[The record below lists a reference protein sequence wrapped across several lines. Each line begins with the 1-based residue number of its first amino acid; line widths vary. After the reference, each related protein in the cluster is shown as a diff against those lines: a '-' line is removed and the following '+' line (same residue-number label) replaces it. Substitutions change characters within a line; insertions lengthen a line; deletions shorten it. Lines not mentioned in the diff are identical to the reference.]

1 MKPKI
6 RLDISSSIYLKDPES
21 SALGMKI
28 LSGSIDMIAEIG
40 FESFTFRKLA
50 ETINSTEASIYRYFE
65 SKHKLL
71 LYLVNWYW
79 TWMLHRLYYEVANIE
94 DAKTRLDKV
103 LILLTQKV
111 MKDADF
117 EHIDEEKLYQI
128 IINEGV
134 KTYLTH
140 QVDEENKEGDFLAYK
155 NLVSE
160 ISTIV
165 LEIKP
170 DYGYPKML
178 ISTVIEGIHHQ
189 RFFAEHLPKLTDLG
203 EENSL
208 YDFNKQL
215 IFNTISL

>member
-6 RLDISSSIYLKDPES
+6 RLDISSAIYLKDPES
-21 SALGMKI
+21 SALGLKI
-28 LSGSIDMIAEIG
+28 LSGSIQMIADIG

-50 ETINSTEASIYRYFE
+50 QEINSTEASIYRYFE

-79 TWMLHRLYYEVANIE
+79 TWLLHRLYYEVANIE
-94 DAKTRLDKV
+94 DPYLKMDKI

-117 EHIDEEKLYQI
+117 EYIDEEKLYEI

-134 KTYLTH
+134 KAYLTH
-140 QVDEENKEGDFLAYK
+140 EVDEENKEGDFLAYK

-160 ISTIV
+160 ISKV
-165 LEIKP
+165 LLEINP
-170 DYGYPKML
+170 DYQYSKML
-178 ISTVIEGIHHQ
+178 VSTMIEGIHHQ
-189 RFFAEHLPKLTDLG
+189 RFFAEHLPKLTNVG
-203 EENSL
+203 SGNWL
-208 YDFNKQL
+208 YEFSKDV
-215 IFNTISL
+215 IFKSINN